1 MAKIKGIVRI
11 DPKERGRSKYIRIY
25 NGKEEVQVIYNN
37 YIWLKNG
44 DKIKAKYDEDSWECT
59 EHPLVSINMDVEKI
73 SSEFAYHFNLSFGRV
88 NSLMAHIKDNFEC
101 EYNQIGDTLCILS
114 DEYSFNRYI
123 SKRLLTFKGIS
134 RTAWGLFFV
143 YWYKNYSLRRVYNH
157 NINYTTIEDSMMRP
171 SEIYDAI
178 STNPLTIIGIPY
190 EKSKAICKLVGIDIT
205 KGMIACNTFMLGL
218 YDKLSKYKWTC
229 VIDNRTQIDNKTIKK
244 YNVIYDELFKCYYLR
259 PVYEKET
266 KLASMIISLVS
277 GNNRLNIKC
286 ENTDITGNQLKAVDC
301 ALSNNVFIIGG
312 SAGTGKSTIIKI
324 IADCLKA
331 NKYQFLLT
339 SFTGIATDVLRKKTG
354 YPAYTFHSLF
364 LNNKVDI
371 DKYQKD
377 GKFHIIIDEFS
388 TVYTELLYKLL
399 SMYKSILGQLPT
411 ITFVGDINQTIPIK
425 YGNPFYEMLRC
436 ECIPR
441 IFLNK
446 NYRLKISGSEVN
458 SIMINSECIARNIKI
473 DDDFYTDKFFRI
485 VESTDV
491 TKVIK
496 IVSTFGNK
504 DIKRFI
510 VLCPYVKD
518 VNIINKEVQN
528 LFNVGNKRKKD
539 SGGNIWVVGDRV
551 VVTKNNTHYD
561 IANGQRGIILDIK
574 SDQII
579 VALDERSEKFFFTI
593 TGKTHRAERN
603 KEDDEEVSSRILY
616 SHNLDLGYAITVN
629 KSQGTQ
635 CEVVIGFVSKSV
647 CTSFLDKNLLYT
659 LITRAEKV
667 VIIVGMRSVLAE
679 MKYRERSKVLENLG
693 NRIALKLDKIEEIE
707 QEPNTDF
714 ENAME
719 LAGLNY
725 GEAQISHYE
734 EAIFVEYDY

>member
-1 MAKIKGIVRI
+1 
-11 DPKERGRSKYIRIY
+11 
-25 NGKEEVQVIYNN
+25 
-37 YIWLKNG
+37 
-44 DKIKAKYDEDSWECT
+44 
-59 EHPLVSINMDVEKI
+59 
-73 SSEFAYHFNLSFGRV
+73 
-88 NSLMAHIKDNFEC
+88 
-101 EYNQIGDTLCILS
+101 
-114 DEYSFNRYI
+114 
-123 SKRLLTFKGIS
+123 
-134 RTAWGLFFV
+134 
-143 YWYKNYSLRRVYNH
+143 
-157 NINYTTIEDSMMRP
+157 
-171 SEIYDAI
+171 
-178 STNPLTIIGIPY
+178 
-190 EKSKAICKLVGIDIT
+190 
-205 KGMIACNTFMLGL
+205 
-218 YDKLSKYKWTC
+218 
-229 VIDNRTQIDNKTIKK
+229 
-244 YNVIYDELFKCYYLR
+244 
-259 PVYEKET
+259 
-266 KLASMIISLVS
+266 
-277 GNNRLNIKC
+277 
-286 ENTDITGNQLKAVDC
+286 
-301 ALSNNVFIIGG
+301 
-312 SAGTGKSTIIKI
+312 
-324 IADCLKA
+324 
-331 NKYQFLLT
+331 
-339 SFTGIATDVLRKKTG
+339 
-354 YPAYTFHSLF
+354 
-364 LNNKVDI
+364 
-371 DKYQKD
+371 
-377 GKFHIIIDEFS
+377 
-388 TVYTELLYKLL
+388 
-399 SMYKSILGQLPT
+399 
-411 ITFVGDINQTIPIK
+411 
-425 YGNPFYEMLRC
+425 
-436 ECIPR
+436 
-441 IFLNK
+441 
-446 NYRLKISGSEVN
+446 
-458 SIMINSECIARNIKI
+458 MINSECIARNIKI

-667 VIIVGMRSVLAE
+667 VIIVGMKSVLAE